1 MVLPRVPL
9 LRSQKLLAAVNVS
22 QIFYYGLTLS
32 RLGCAT
38 PRFHFHVLVQ
48 EDFYLLVSLIVN
60 VFSICLR
67 VESDVLSFDVG
78 AHNEYMEKRRLF
90 LDIYTKNRTY
100 FKLMSTLQYR
110 FYPLRSAWLEL
121 HVCHSAVVYRF
132 MAELCSFYVYLECSC
147 HIPMA
152 SACFFQLYD
161 YCKM

>member
-78 AHNEYMEKRRLF
+78 AHNEYMKNVASSWIFTQRIGHILSLCPHYSIDFTHYEAPGWSYTSAIRL
-90 LDIYTKNRTY
+90 
-100 FKLMSTLQYR
+100 
-110 FYPLRSAWLEL
+110 
-121 HVCHSAVVYRF
+121 
-132 MAELCSFYVYLECSC
+132 
-147 HIPMA
+147 
-152 SACFFQLYD
+152 
-161 YCKM
+161 